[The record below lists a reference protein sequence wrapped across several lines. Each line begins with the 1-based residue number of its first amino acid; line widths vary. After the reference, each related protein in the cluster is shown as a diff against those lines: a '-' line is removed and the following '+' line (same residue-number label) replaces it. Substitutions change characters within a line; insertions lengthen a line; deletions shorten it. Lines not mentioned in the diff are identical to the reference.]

1 MMTKVFDYRKRGHK
15 GTYVLFCQSLVR
27 AYRGDVEIYS
37 SLYSALSSMK
47 EFLHLPQSLHDA
59 SGRLI
64 AYSNNGK
71 VVMCNAHG

>member
-15 GTYVLFCQSLVR
+15 GTYVLFCQSLVW
-27 AYRGDVEIYS
+27 AYRGAVEIHS
-37 SLYSALSSMK
+37 SLHSALSSMK

-64 AYSNNGK
+64 AYTHNRK
-71 VVMCNAHG
+71 VVMCNAHR